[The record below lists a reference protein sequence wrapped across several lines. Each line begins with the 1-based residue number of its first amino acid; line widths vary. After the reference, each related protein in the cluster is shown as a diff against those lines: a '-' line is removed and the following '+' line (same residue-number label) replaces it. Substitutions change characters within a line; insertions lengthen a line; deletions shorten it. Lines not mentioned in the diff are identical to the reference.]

1 MFDKLLK
8 KTDTKEDQYVSSDYI
23 HKDILVKLFSDAAQ
37 GKMTK
42 LSLRDVKCSDVVE
55 KWNEVIDV
63 MCESRKKS
71 ILETNDVLQMVI
83 RMDSIRDIIKSVD
96 IQTEHLHS
104 MSQNSEELEASI
116 EDVSNISQKM
126 SKSSSDVKKVSETG
140 IKNVYDSV
148 EFVKKSF
155 DDIDIIDKQMKGV
168 KEKTHKINEI
178 VDIVKGIADQTSL
191 LSLNAS
197 IEAARAGEQGKGF
210 AVVADEVRKLAEN
223 TTSSVLDIQKNVSN
237 LQKDIDSSVDKIN
250 QTAKQLES
258 GKDLVNS
265 SLDSINI
272 IGNSIDS
279 VNETINQVAAD
290 TEEQTAATQS
300 FASSIMEL
308 SQHADHIDSNCKGIG
323 KFIYDLSKRIDSMR
337 VEMLKNKEC
346 LTDSD
351 MVEIY
356 KTDHLLW
363 RWRIYNMLLGNEK
376 VNISAVEDYKGCR
389 LGKWYYNIDSDKFRN
404 SKAFVELE
412 KSHIELHEVAKEA
425 ALAYEKNDIKLSEE
439 CLERMDMCSKKVF
452 ALMDEIKN
460 AKLN

>member
-1 MFDKLLK
+1 
-8 KTDTKEDQYVSSDYI
+8 
-23 HKDILVKLFSDAAQ
+23 
-37 GKMTK
+37 
-42 LSLRDVKCSDVVE
+42 
-55 KWNEVIDV
+55 
-63 MCESRKKS
+63 
-71 ILETNDVLQMVI
+71 
-83 RMDSIRDIIKSVD
+83 
-96 IQTEHLHS
+96 
-104 MSQNSEELEASI
+104 
-116 EDVSNISQKM
+116 
-126 SKSSSDVKKVSETG
+126 
-140 IKNVYDSV
+140 
-148 EFVKKSF
+148 
-155 DDIDIIDKQMKGV
+155 MKGV

-237 LQKDIDSSVDKIN
+237 LQEDIDSSVDKIN
-250 QTAKQLES
+250 QTAKQLGS

-265 SLDSINI
+265 SLNSINI

-300 FASSIMEL
+300 FASSIIEL
-308 SQHADHIDSNCKGIG
+308 SQHADYIDSNCKGVG

-337 VEMLKNKEC
+337 AEMLKNKGC
-346 LTDSD
+346 LTDCD
-351 MVEIY
+351 MMEIY

-363 RWRIYNMLLGNEK
+363 KWRIYNMLLGNEK
-376 VNISAVEDYKGCR
+376 VNTNEAGNYKECR
-389 LGKWYYNIDSDKFRN
+389 LGKWYYNVDSDKFKN

-425 ALAYEKNDIKLSEE
+425 ALAYEKNDIKLAEE

-452 ALMDEIKN
+452 ALMNEIKQ
-460 AKLN
+460 LLS

>member
-1 MFDKLLK
+1 MFDRLLK
-8 KTDTKEDQYVSSDYI
+8 KADTREDQYVSSDYI
-23 HKDILVKLFSDAAQ
+23 HKDVLVKLFSDVAQ

-63 MCESRKKS
+63 MCESRKKR

-83 RMDSIRDIIKSVD
+83 KMDSIRNIIKSVD
-96 IQTEHLHS
+96 TQTEHLHS

-126 SKSSSDVKKVSETG
+126 SKSSSDAKKVSETG

-265 SLDSINI
+265 SMDSINI

-337 VEMLKNKEC
+337 IDMLKNKSC
-346 LTDSD
+346 LTDCD
-351 MVEIY
+351 MIEIY
-356 KTDHLLW
+356 KTDHLIW

-376 VNISAVEDYKGCR
+376 VNTNEVGDYKGCR
-389 LGKWYYNIDSDKFRN
+389 LGKWYYNIDSDKFKN

-425 ALAYEKNDIKLSEE
+425 AIAYERNDIKMAEE

-460 AKLN
+460 IKLN